1 MRGRWVD
8 GWMGGWESGDEET
21 PPPARYDRL
30 TTANARSEL
39 VG

>member
-1 MRGRWVD
+1 MGKWVD
-8 GWMGGWESGDEET
+8 GKVGSEET
-21 PPPARYDRL
+21 LPPAFYDRL